1 MPKRLNIFNLF
12 GELVINFVI
21 KNLSFPKLIPPLS
34 VQIYLLFVVSLCIS
48 GVIIYFTNV
57 NNLRK
62 NEEAVLSKTIFLA
75 QQSLLEFISGNTVR
89 LRQIAESNH
98 YQIMQQM
105 PQDAKIL
112 LENKESF
119 TKVKIFRIQS
129 NYGFCLEYLG
139 MDFVALKDY
148 EEELFE
154 DNGLNVWFFLDFLVL
169 LLTFS
174 IVLALL
180 QPLKVL
186 QNALQEF
193 AKGNYKI
200 KIPMPKEPQ
209 QAQLASSFNTM
220 SAKISKLMMTR
231 EFVLRNI
238 GHELK
243 TPISKAKLALEMM
256 PENPQKAIVMRCVSN
271 LNNLTSQI
279 LTFEKIQEGGDLLV
293 WSAFDVETL
302 ILDALEHLFL
312 EEEELEIQI
321 QESFRI
327 YGDLQFL
334 SIALKNLIE
343 NAKKY
348 KSGGKIIVQARL
360 EKELEN
366 VITWGL
372 PQEESEF
379 FTLSVCNFG
388 APLKQSIHYYFEPFS
403 REDTHT
409 LIQGYGLG
417 LGILKGILELH
428 HLGFGYHYALESQE
442 KLQEGI
448 HCFKIIF
455 PKEVKLWKL

>member
-1 MPKRLNIFNLF
+1 MPKRLNIFNPF
-12 GELVINFVI
+12 GELVINFVN
-21 KNLSFPKLIPPLS
+21 KNLSFPNFIPPLS
-34 VQIYLLFVVSLCIS
+34 VQIYLLFVVFLCIS

-62 NEEAVLSKTIFLA
+62 NEEAVLSQTIFLA
-75 QQSLLEFISGNTVR
+75 QQGLLEFISGNTLR

-98 YQIMQQM
+98 YQIVQQM
-105 PQDAKIL
+105 PEDAKIL

-139 MDFVALKDY
+139 MDFVAIKDY
-148 EEELFE
+148 EAELFE
-154 DNGLNVWFFLDFLVL
+154 DHGLNVWFFLDFLVL

-180 QPLKVL
+180 QPLRVL

-200 KIPMPKEPQ
+200 KIPVPKEPQ

-256 PENPQKAIVMRCVSN
+256 PDNPQKAIVTRCVSN
-271 LNNLTSQI
+271 LDNLTSQI

-293 WSAFDVETL
+293 WSEFDIETL
-302 ILDALEHLFL
+302 ILDALGHLFL
-312 EEEELEIQI
+312 EEEELEIQV
-321 QESFRI
+321 QENFRI

-334 SIALKNLIE
+334 SIALKNLVE

-360 EKELEN
+360 EKGLEN
-366 VITWGL
+366 MVTWGL
-372 PQEESEF
+372 PQGESEF
-379 FTLSVCNFG
+379 FVLNVCNLG

-403 REDTHT
+403 REDAHT

-428 HLGFGYHYALESQE
+428 HLGFGYHYGLESQE
-442 KLQEGI
+442 TSQEGT

-455 PKEVKLWKL
+455 PKGVK